1 MLNAM
6 RKSADSPVLKILFV
20 AIVLVFMFWGV
31 GSMRASRMEVA
42 ARVNDEV
49 VTRRQFDDA
58 YKRLAAM
65 YQNAGQQ
72 APPAD
77 YLRSQTLDQLID
89 AELLVQEADRVGL
102 TVDEDELRE
111 AIASSPDFQSGGR
124 FDKELY
130 LRILQQNGFKPS
142 DFEELQRRRLLAAK
156 LQELVRGGVH
166 VSDQE
171 LKDRFRYDNERLN
184 LRFVRVAA
192 APLVGS
198 VTVTDED
205 VQKFFTENQEQYR
218 EPERVRIKLIEFKPD
233 EIAKQI
239 SPTDAE
245 VQAYY
250 DAHIDEYRRPDEV
263 HARHILF
270 KVAPDAS
277 DADKAAARQQA
288 EAVLTKAKGGEDFQ
302 ELAKQYSQDTNAVS
316 GGDLG
321 QFGRGVMAPAFEQ
334 AAFALQPGQISDI
347 VETPFGLHII
357 KLEEKLPARTQ
368 SLDEVRATIVKSLQ
382 LQQARR
388 VALKKAEEAHDQLL
402 DGKDFAQVAADA
414 GIAVQTPAPFGRNES
429 IPGLGMRAELSKEA
443 FATEPGEIGE
453 IVTEPDGYSLI
464 AVEERIPSA
473 IPDLA
478 AVRPRVEADLRRRRA
493 AEAAKQRAET
503 LLATLKEQRD
513 IDALAQQAGL
523 TVEESVQIGRFGPY
537 LPNLGNA
544 QDLKDAA
551 FRLTPEAPVAPAV
564 YDVGG
569 DAVLVMLASK
579 VPADENRFES
589 EKAALRDRIAQR
601 AEATAVRHF
610 IDQLKA
616 KADIRLGHGVAPGA
630 TS

>member
-1 MLNAM
+1 VLNAM

-569 DAVLVMLASK
+569 DAVLVVLASK

>member
-1 MLNAM
+1 VLNAM

-42 ARVNDEV
+42 AHVNEEV

-58 YKRLAAM
+58 YKRLSAM

-77 YLRSQTLDQLID
+77 YLRSQTIDQLID
-89 AELLVQEADRVGL
+89 AELLVQEANRLGL

-111 AIASSPDFQSGGR
+111 AIAAAPDFQNSGR

-130 LRILQQNGFKPS
+130 LRVLQSNGFKPS
-142 DFEELQRRRLLAAK
+142 DFEELQRRRLMASK
-156 LQELVRGGVH
+156 VQELVRSGVQ
-166 VSDQE
+166 VTDQE

-184 LRFVRVAA
+184 LRFVRVPA
-192 APLVGS
+192 APLQSS
-198 VTVTDED
+198 VTITDED
-205 VQKFFTENQEQYR
+205 VQKYFAENQEQYR
-218 EPERVRIKLIEFKPD
+218 EPERVRIKLVEFRPD
-233 EIAKQI
+233 DIAKQI
-239 SPTDAE
+239 TPTDAE

-250 DAHIDEYRRPDEV
+250 DAHIEEYRRGDEV

-270 KVAPDAS
+270 TVAHDAPP
-277 DADKAAARQQA
+277 ADKAAARKKA
-288 EAVLTKAKGGEDFQ
+288 EEVLAKAKAGEDFI
-302 ELAKQYSQDTNAVS
+302 ELAKTYSQDTTSVS

-321 QFGRGVMAPAFEQ
+321 RFGRGVMTPAFEQ
-334 AAFALQPGQISDI
+334 AAFGLEPGQISDI

-357 KLEEKLPARTQ
+357 KLEEKLPAHTQ
-368 SLDEVRATIVKSLQ
+368 SLDEVRQTIVMALQ

-402 DGKDFAQVAADA
+402 DGKDLAQVAADN
-414 GIAVQTPAPFGRNES
+414 GLQVKTPPPFGRNES
-429 IPGLGMRAELSKEA
+429 IRDLGMRPELAKEA
-443 FATEPGEIGE
+443 FATEAGEIGE
-453 IVTEPDGYSLI
+453 IVTEPDSYSLI
-464 AVEERIPSA
+464 AVEERIPST

-478 AVRPRVEADLRRRRA
+478 AVRSRVEADLRRKRA
-493 AEAAKQRAET
+493 SEAAKQRAEA
-503 LLATLKEQRD
+503 LLATLKAQPD
-513 IDALAQQAGL
+513 LDALAKQEGL
-523 TVEESVQIGRFGPY
+523 TVEESTQIGRFGPY

-551 FRLTPEAPVAPAV
+551 FRLTPEGPVAPAV

-569 DAVLVMLASK
+569 DAVLVVLGSK
-579 VPADENRFES
+579 VPADENRFDS

-601 AEATAVRHF
+601 AETTAVRHF

-616 KADIRLGHGVAPGA
+616 KADIRLGQVASGA
-630 TS
+630 SS